1 MQLLPDFIVHN
12 LASSFR
18 SDFMYIYIG
27 VCVCVRTLLSPVAIA
42 CVYNQSSKQASWL
55 FGLLHENTEK
65 YMYFALSV
73 RNTDPNIFPLRTGK
87 QPVLT
92 WLYFNA
98 CSKINHSHLLYIRE
112 AAFGNGFAQDGI
124 SSYPLFVKKKSGF
137 KTHYADNSWRGGS
150 HKKVSKT
157 GISNYMSQN
166 PAVCVLKS
174 QKYKLQLIVTD

>member
-1 MQLLPDFIVHN
+1 MCVSVHYCRLSLLHVTKWRCWI
-12 LASSFR
+12 
-18 SDFMYIYIG
+18 
-27 VCVCVRTLLSPVAIA
+27 
-42 CVYNQSSKQASWL
+42 NQSSKQASWL
-55 FGLLHENTEK
+55 FGLLYENTEK

-98 CSKINHSHLLYIRE
+98 CSKINYSHLPYIRE
-112 AAFGNGFAQDGI
+112 VAFGNGFAQDGI

-137 KTHYADNSWRGGS
+137 KTHYADNIWRGGF

-157 GISNYMSQN
+157 GISNHMSQN

-174 QKYKLQLIVTD
+174 QKYKLQLMVTD